1 VVADDRRERS
11 RDKRR
16 AMFLAAAGSV
26 IDREGLR
33 GITIKAVA
41 EHADCAV
48 GTIYTYFPSKAA
60 LIAALQAQAV
70 DTLRAS
76 LANAEPG
83 WTAFVDEADLDDV
96 TGVLVRLL
104 CFSGFLTAASVVF
117 ADEFSLQRAL
127 LSDRVELLSRDETKD
142 ALAVVHRLAT
152 PAVEMLDAA
161 VEIQA
166 IEPADNL
173 ERVVLWLT
181 AANGVLLVDNL
192 AGLDRHLFRAP
203 HLARM
208 LTWDLLTGWGADRA
222 DVEIAAS
229 HVEKIAAMGPM
240 APPPDGP
247 GYS

>member
-1 VVADDRRERS
+1 
-11 RDKRR
+11 
-16 AMFLAAAGSV
+16 M
-26 IDREGLR
+26 
-33 GITIKAVA
+33 
-41 EHADCAV
+41 
-48 GTIYTYFPSKAA
+48 
-60 LIAALQAQAV
+60 
-70 DTLRAS
+70 
-76 LANAEPG
+76 
-83 WTAFVDEADLDDV
+83 
-96 TGVLVRLL
+96 
-104 CFSGFLTAASVVF
+104 
-117 ADEFSLQRAL
+117 
-127 LSDRVELLSRDETKD
+127 
-142 ALAVVHRLAT
+142 AT

-166 IEPADNL
+166 LEPADNL

-181 AANGVLLVDNL
+181 ALNGVLLVDNL

-229 HVEKIAAMGPM
+229 HVEKLAARGPL